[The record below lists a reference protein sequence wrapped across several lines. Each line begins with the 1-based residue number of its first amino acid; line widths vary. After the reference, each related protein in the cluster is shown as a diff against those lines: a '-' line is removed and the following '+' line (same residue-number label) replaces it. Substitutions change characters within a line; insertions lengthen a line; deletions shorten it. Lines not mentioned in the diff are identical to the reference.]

1 MTQTTLAEP
10 TPASAHETAQS
21 PIKNS
26 AATADLAR
34 IKYGTVLLLATF
46 VLLGAVFG
54 VAITQFSAAADVV
67 AVVGAVTTFVG
78 TILGGHF
85 GVQAGTPSTEAA
97 HAGRA
102 RAEAERAKTEQALR
116 VALSKLDPEAAAEV
130 IELLFTVRSGPGA
143 ASLPVRPRQPG
154 GPLPGD
160 RVEQHDLQY
169 GVGRGFG
176 PSLQELGRWL

>member
-1 MTQTTLAEP
+1 MTQANLAEP
-10 TPASAHETAQS
+10 TPASAHEAAQS

-34 IKYGTVLLLATF
+34 IRYGTVLLLATF

-102 RAEAERAKTEQALR
+102 RAEAERAKTENALR
-116 VALSKLDPEAAAEV
+116 VALSNLDPEAATEV
-130 IELLFTVRSGPGA
+130 IKLL
-143 ASLPVRPRQPG
+143 L
-154 GPLPGD
+154 
-160 RVEQHDLQY
+160 
-169 GVGRGFG
+169 
-176 PSLQELGRWL
+176 